1 MVRRSILFTPGDQPE
16 MLRKAPDAGADT
28 IVFDLEDAVAP
39 TEKES
44 ARETVR
50 AVLTDPAFDP
60 ECEVCVRVNAPVD
73 ELTAD
78 LEAIVGDLDTDI
90 DTATDADTATD
101 TDTAT
106 DADTAT
112 DTDTATD
119 ADTAT
124 DTDTATDAD
133 TDTHTGTGTDTATA
147 ADTATDTHSGTD
159 TTNPP
164 TDLRLDSV
172 MLPKADSADDIR
184 TLAAELESHGLD
196 LPILALIENAQGV
209 LEAPGIA
216 AVPETAAL
224 LFGAEDLSA
233 DLGATRTDEGT
244 EVLYAR
250 ERVVVAAA
258 AHDCQAIDT
267 VFTDFGDEDGLI
279 EETEFAIQLG
289 YDGKLAIHPA
299 QVEPINEAFTPTAEA
314 LEWATAVLEAK
325 QEADAEGR
333 GVFEVDGE
341 MIDAPL
347 IAQAERIRERAD
359 AADS

>member
-1 MVRRSILFTPGDQPE
+1 MVRRSILFTPGDQPD
-16 MLRKAPDAGADT
+16 MLRKAPSAGADT

-50 AVLTDPAFDP
+50 EVLTDPTFDP
-60 ECEVCVRVNAPVD
+60 DCEVCVRVNAPVD

-78 LEAIVGDLDTDI
+78 LAVIAGGG
-90 DTATDADTATD
+90 
-101 TDTAT
+101 
-106 DADTAT
+106 
-112 DTDTATD
+112 
-119 ADTAT
+119 
-124 DTDTATDAD
+124 
-133 TDTHTGTGTDTATA
+133 TGTGTDTDGNNT
-147 ADTATDTHSGTD
+147 TDTDTSNVTGTD
-159 TTNPP
+159 INTDTNTASSP
-164 TDLRLDSV
+164 TELRLDSV
-172 MLPKADSADDIR
+172 MLPKTDSADDVH
-184 TLAAELESHGLD
+184 TLAAELESHALEI
-196 LPILALIENAQGV
+196 PILALIENARGV
-209 LEAPGIA
+209 LAAPEIV
-216 AVPETAAL
+216 AVPETDAL

-299 QVEPINEAFTPTAEA
+299 QVAPINEAFTPTAEE

-325 QEADAEGR
+325 READAEGR

-347 IAQAERIRERAD
+347 IAQAERIRERAA